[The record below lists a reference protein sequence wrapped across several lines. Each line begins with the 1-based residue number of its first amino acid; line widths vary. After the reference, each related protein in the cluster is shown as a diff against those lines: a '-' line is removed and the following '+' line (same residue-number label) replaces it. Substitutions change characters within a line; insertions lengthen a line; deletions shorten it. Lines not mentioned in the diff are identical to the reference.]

1 MNISLIGKKAMIGG
15 SSRGIGRA
23 IAQQLAASGASVTV
37 MARSED
43 KLDALV
49 SSLPTNNGQKH
60 QYLVV
65 DYSNFEAYKKTITTF
80 FKTNSVDILVNNT
93 QGPAAG
99 GALEKKVDDYQ
110 EAFDLLFKTVVYT
123 TEMALKGM
131 MAQNHGRIIN
141 IASVSV
147 KEPLAYLS
155 LSNSIRAAVVTWSKT
170 LASDVGQYNITVNST
185 LTGYFNTERLK
196 NLNATK
202 AKSLGVPISEV
213 EEQMLTQVPLRRF
226 GDPAEYG
233 QFVTFLA
240 SDQASFITGTN
251 IPIDGGLLKSF

>member
-43 KLDALV
+43 KLNALV

-170 LASDVGQYNITVNST
+170 LASDVGPYNITVNST